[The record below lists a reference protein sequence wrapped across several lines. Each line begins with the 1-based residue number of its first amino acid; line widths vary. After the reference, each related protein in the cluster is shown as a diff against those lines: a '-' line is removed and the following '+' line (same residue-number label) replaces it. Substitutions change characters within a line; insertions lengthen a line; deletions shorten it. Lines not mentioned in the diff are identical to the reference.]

1 MGSVRSDPCV
11 RARGVSKIVQYSQC
25 CDGRWMSKK
34 KAEQAKKKS
43 ALRKESDRALVQQIQ
58 RLLALPPNK
67 RTHFL
72 RVRLPN
78 GGSAL

>member
-1 MGSVRSDPCV
+1 
-11 RARGVSKIVQYSQC
+11 
-25 CDGRWMSKK
+25 MSKK
-34 KAEQAKKKS
+34 RTEQPKKKS

>member
-1 MGSVRSDPCV
+1 M
-11 RARGVSKIVQYSQC
+11 K
-25 CDGRWMSKK
+25 KK
-34 KAEQAKKKS
+34 KAERKRS
-43 ALRKESDRALVQQIQ
+43 PLRAESDRALIQQIR
-58 RLLALPPNK
+58 RLLALPPSK